1 MVAGVGIGTMMAVN
15 GAAAH
20 AFAHILY
27 KALLFMGAGAIL
39 YTTGTAK
46 LSRLGGL
53 YKYMPLTMIFYVVGA
68 VSISGLPL
76 FSGFVSK
83 SMIVA
88 AAHHEGR
95 LWLMALMNLAGIGT
109 FLSVGL
115 KVTYFAFFAKETPAE
130 IA

>member
-1 MVAGVGIGTMMAVN
+1 
-15 GAAAH
+15 
-20 AFAHILY
+20 
-27 KALLFMGAGAIL
+27 
-39 YTTGTAK
+39 
-46 LSRLGGL
+46 
-53 YKYMPLTMIFYVVGA
+53 MIFYVVGA

-95 LWLMALMNLAGIGT
+95 IWLMQLLNLAGIGT

-130 IA
+130 IAAMRRSPRRTCSGPWG